1 MPPKAKI
8 TKEMIIDAGFEVARE
23 FGIETVNARTVS
35 EKLGCSTQPVM
46 YHFKTIEDMKKAV
59 YQKADAYHTAYLM
72 DIHGDSPMLEMGLS
86 YIRFAQTEKQLF
98 RLLFQSDEF
107 AGKSI
112 SELIDAEELLPILNV
127 LSESADTDIARAKAI
142 FRLLF
147 LFVHGYAGMFANN
160 TMKYDE
166 AAVALDLER
175 AFAGV
180 CHALKQEVII
190 DHDAFL
196 SKK

>member
-23 FGIETVNARTVS
+23 LGIEMVNARTVS
-35 EKLGCSTQPVM
+35 ERLGCSTQPVM
-46 YHFKTIEDMKKAV
+46 YHFKTIEDIKKAI

-72 DIHGDSPMLEMGLS
+72 DIHGDSPMLELGLS

-98 RLLFQSDEF
+98 RLLFQSDEYS
-107 AGKSI
+107 GKSI
-112 SELIDAEELLPILNV
+112 SELIDAEGLLPILNV
-127 LSESADTDIARAKAI
+127 LSESAGTDIVRAKEI

-147 LFVHGYAGMFANN
+147 LFVHGYAGMLANN

-166 AAVALDLER
+166 AAIAADLER

-180 CHALKQEVII
+180 CYALK
-190 DHDAFL
+190 
-196 SKK
+196 

>member
-23 FGIETVNARTVS
+23 FGIESVNARTVS
-35 EKLGCSTQPVM
+35 EKLGCSTQPIM

-86 YIRFAQTEKQLF
+86 YIRFAHTEKQLF

-127 LSESADTDIARAKAI
+127 LSESAGTDVTQAKAI

-147 LFVHGYAGMFANN
+147 LFVHGYAGMLANN

-166 AAVALDLER
+166 TAVAVDLER

-180 CHALKQEVII
+180 CHAFK
-190 DHDAFL
+190 
-196 SKK
+196 